1 MATRLFE
8 EREHVAFYQKYR
20 FSPQE
25 NLRAAIFSYLG
36 KKGVNTFH
44 LAVDV
49 GCGSGQ
55 STWILAN
62 RFEKVVG
69 TDISE
74 AQIEAAKQAAHPP
87 NVSYLVCPA
96 EDLPF
101 EDGSVDLV
109 TAFAAAHWFDAPRFM
124 GEVDRVLKPSGCV
137 AFSTYS
143 SDLRLNYKD
152 CSEMLTE
159 IFKEA
164 QELLLPYKDKKIGIV
179 ENGYQEIFDSLP
191 FRDKERITD
200 VVDKVPMSVAD
211 LMGFLQ
217 SFSMYQQFLR
227 DHPEAAKSFLQQ
239 TECRILEEMG
249 VSSRETQLEMSMR
262 QVCILGCKSSEKG
275 CRFG

>member
-8 EREHVAFYQKYR
+8 ERGHVAFYQKYR

-25 NLRAAIFSYLG
+25 NLQAAIFSYLE
-36 KKGVNTFH
+36 KKGANTFR

-55 STWILAN
+55 STWVLAS

-87 NVSYLVCPA
+87 NISYLVCPA

-101 EDGSVDLV
+101 EDASVDV
-109 TAFAAAHWFDAPRFM
+109 ITAFAAAHWFGVSRFM

-137 AFSTYS
+137 AFSSYS
-143 SDLRLNYKD
+143 RDLRLLYKD
-152 CSEMLTE
+152 CSEALTE

-164 QELLLPYKDKKIGIV
+164 LELLLPYTDEKLGIV
-179 ENGYQEIFDSLP
+179 EKEYQEIFDSLP

-200 VVDKVPMSVAD
+200 VFDKVPMSVAD
-211 LMGFLQ
+211 VMGFFQ
-217 SFSMYQQFLR
+217 SFSMYQRFLKVQ
-227 DHPEAAKSFLQQ
+227 PEAAKSFLQQ
-239 TECRILEEMG
+239 TEQRILEAMG
-249 VSSRETQLEMSMR
+249 ISSRETQLELSMR
-262 QVCILGCKSSEKG
+262 QVCVLGCKSS
-275 CRFG
+275 